1 MSAGNEATA
10 LRKHDPRQWG
20 RLLRFGDAKTKTLDH
35 EPVDRGRIR
44 VERRSFGPLGLEGR
58 RGAAVAGGRS
68 LALAELGTVSPCSS
82 VRRAPVWLL
91 HRSACAPTQDS
102 GQV

>member
-20 RLLRFGDAKTKTLDH
+20 ALRFGHAKTKTLDH

-44 VERRSFGPLGLEGR
+44 VERGTFGPLGLESR
-58 RGAAVAGGRS
+58 RAAAVAGGRP
-68 LALAELGTVSPCSS
+68 LVLAELGTVSPCSS

-91 HRSACAPTQDS
+91 HRFACGPTQDS
-102 GQV
+102 DQA

>member
-10 LRKHDPRQWG
+10 LRKHDLRQGG
-20 RLLRFGDAKTKTLDH
+20 RLLRFGHAKTKTLDH
-35 EPVDRGRIR
+35 ETVDRG
-44 VERRSFGPLGLEGR
+44 RSFGPLGLESR
-58 RGAAVAGGRS
+58 RAAAVAGARTV
-68 LALAELGTVSPCSS
+68 ALAELGTVLPVLS

-91 HRSACAPTQDS
+91 HRFAGVPIQDS